1 MRAMPSHPFSAP
13 DTVTVYGTEL
23 CVDCR
28 RTRRYLDAT
37 HTPYRWVDVGADP
50 DQRAMLDAAGYRA
63 LPVVAL
69 PTGQVLV
76 EPSDDELANVIGTA
90 A

>member
-1 MRAMPSHPFSAP
+1 MRAMPSHPFRAP
-13 DTVTVYGTEL
+13 ETVTVYGTEL

-28 RTRRYLDAT
+28 RARRYLDAT
-37 HTPYRWVDVGADP
+37 ATPYRWVDVGADP
-50 DQRAMLDAAGYRA
+50 ELRAMLGAAGYHA
-63 LPVVAL
+63 IPVVAL
-69 PTGQVLV
+69 PNGTVLV